1 MSENPKSA
9 KSRAINRKKSRRFR
23 KNSINQRLK
32 KNLNNIIKEI
42 YNLGK
47 LTELPPQL
55 YIKALKIEPK
65 DRTMRDLQYI
75 KYFLDHSKLADKFKL
90 DNFKKESLDQIF
102 TQCAAQLKYF
112 HLEKETILFRIGE
125 EPDNFYMILD
135 GKVGVLKPTPKN
147 EEMSGLQYFQHL
159 LYLKK
164 QKEIYILKKTIEKN
178 KEIFDVDFNDIDI
191 LNSIVMKILVEDYF
205 SIGIKKTETRTIEEI
220 LKLCGFKLEY
230 FGIFFDHERRKDK
243 EYVEK
248 NERIILK
255 NLPNIKKDLVLKYK
269 ILTNETT
276 VFQITTFYYESI
288 VELGNNF
295 FFGDTALDKVTTR
308 NATIK
313 TVNDTDFCYLE
324 LDYYKSYLRNEK
336 QRLTMKEVNFLVSNF
351 CFQTVNQH
359 HFEKKFLNH
368 FLYEEKYQNDFI
380 IKDNQPAKF
389 VFFIKEGT
397 CDVYINKNVFE
408 IHNLISYLSQLETD
422 PKFNVQNILLTYKND
437 FFSLKD
443 QMNRIQ
449 KTKIFCINNCDCI
462 GLESIFFGLN
472 YLYNVKVTSRNIKYY
487 KLELKYLLEIIQED
501 ANCYYIGK
509 RDCEKKLNILIQR
522 LTDLNQTKMEMIDS
536 KETVNLNH
544 LQIEKELNKSE
555 KQLEFGEENY
565 EKNKLKM
572 SNEYQKKFNLD
583 VHYHSIKKV
592 STKKVSP
599 KKDLKINILKQ
610 KKSNLLPFIPKIN
623 NLNTLKTN
631 DIVQVQKSEI
641 FSPGKFGFVKEKNM
655 IRNLQKQFLQEDK
668 LFLTL
673 NPNLTKRMSNI
684 LDEKETNIFF
694 YQTHKKRTYDNKF
707 KGLSEKL
714 KKHHTYISSDENLNT
729 YTNINTLT
737 NTITNS
743 NYIINSTRSQMT
755 ITSSI
760 NNDDDNSYIPKI
772 FKPLKTYNGKFIKE
786 KAVNYKNFKKKMTS
800 EDLWD
805 YRYSK
810 THEF

>member
-1 MSENPKSA
+1 
-9 KSRAINRKKSRRFR
+9 
-23 KNSINQRLK
+23 
-32 KNLNNIIKEI
+32 
-42 YNLGK
+42 
-47 LTELPPQL
+47 
-55 YIKALKIEPK
+55 
-65 DRTMRDLQYI
+65 
-75 KYFLDHSKLADKFKL
+75 
-90 DNFKKESLDQIF
+90 
-102 TQCAAQLKYF
+102 
-112 HLEKETILFRIGE
+112 
-125 EPDNFYMILD
+125 
-135 GKVGVLKPTPKN
+135 
-147 EEMSGLQYFQHL
+147 
-159 LYLKK
+159 
-164 QKEIYILKKTIEKN
+164 
-178 KEIFDVDFNDIDI
+178 
-191 LNSIVMKILVEDYF
+191 
-205 SIGIKKTETRTIEEI
+205 
-220 LKLCGFKLEY
+220 
-230 FGIFFDHERRKDK
+230 
-243 EYVEK
+243 
-248 NERIILK
+248 
-255 NLPNIKKDLVLKYK
+255 
-269 ILTNETT
+269 
-276 VFQITTFYYESI
+276 
-288 VELGNNF
+288 
-295 FFGDTALDKVTTR
+295 
-308 NATIK
+308 
-313 TVNDTDFCYLE
+313 
-324 LDYYKSYLRNEK
+324 
-336 QRLTMKEVNFLVSNF
+336 MKEVNFLVSNF

-422 PKFNVQNILLTYKND
+422 PKFNVQNIILTFQND
-437 FFSLKD
+437 SFSLKD
-443 QMNRIQ
+443 EMNLIQ
-449 KTKIFCINNCDCI
+449 KTKIFCINNCDFI

>member
-1 MSENPKSA
+1 
-9 KSRAINRKKSRRFR
+9 
-23 KNSINQRLK
+23 
-32 KNLNNIIKEI
+32 
-42 YNLGK
+42 
-47 LTELPPQL
+47 
-55 YIKALKIEPK
+55 
-65 DRTMRDLQYI
+65 
-75 KYFLDHSKLADKFKL
+75 
-90 DNFKKESLDQIF
+90 
-102 TQCAAQLKYF
+102 
-112 HLEKETILFRIGE
+112 
-125 EPDNFYMILD
+125 
-135 GKVGVLKPTPKN
+135 
-147 EEMSGLQYFQHL
+147 
-159 LYLKK
+159 
-164 QKEIYILKKTIEKN
+164 
-178 KEIFDVDFNDIDI
+178 
-191 LNSIVMKILVEDYF
+191 
-205 SIGIKKTETRTIEEI
+205 
-220 LKLCGFKLEY
+220 
-230 FGIFFDHERRKDK
+230 
-243 EYVEK
+243 
-248 NERIILK
+248 
-255 NLPNIKKDLVLKYK
+255 
-269 ILTNETT
+269 
-276 VFQITTFYYESI
+276 
-288 VELGNNF
+288 
-295 FFGDTALDKVTTR
+295 
-308 NATIK
+308 
-313 TVNDTDFCYLE
+313 
-324 LDYYKSYLRNEK
+324 
-336 QRLTMKEVNFLVSNF
+336 
-351 CFQTVNQH
+351 
-359 HFEKKFLNH
+359 
-368 FLYEEKYQNDFI
+368 
-380 IKDNQPAKF
+380 
-389 VFFIKEGT
+389 
-397 CDVYINKNVFE
+397 
-408 IHNLISYLSQLETD
+408 
-422 PKFNVQNILLTYKND
+422 
-437 FFSLKD
+437 
-443 QMNRIQ
+443 
-449 KTKIFCINNCDCI
+449 
-462 GLESIFFGLN
+462 
-472 YLYNVKVTSRNIKYY
+472 
-487 KLELKYLLEIIQED
+487 
-501 ANCYYIGK
+501 
-509 RDCEKKLNILIQR
+509 
-522 LTDLNQTKMEMIDS
+522 MEMIDS

-631 DIVQVQKSEI
+631 DIVQAQKSEI

-673 NPNLTKRMSNI
+673 NPNLSKRMSNI

>member
-102 TQCAAQLKYF
+102 N
-112 HLEKETILFRIGE
+112 
-125 EPDNFYMILD
+125 NFYMILD

-313 TVNDTDFCYLE
+313 TVNDTDLCYLE

-472 YLYNVKVTSRNIKYY
+472 YLYNVKVTSRTIKYY

-684 LDEKETNIFF
+684 LEEKETNIFF

>member
-1 MSENPKSA
+1 
-9 KSRAINRKKSRRFR
+9 
-23 KNSINQRLK
+23 
-32 KNLNNIIKEI
+32 
-42 YNLGK
+42 
-47 LTELPPQL
+47 
-55 YIKALKIEPK
+55 
-65 DRTMRDLQYI
+65 
-75 KYFLDHSKLADKFKL
+75 
-90 DNFKKESLDQIF
+90 
-102 TQCAAQLKYF
+102 
-112 HLEKETILFRIGE
+112 
-125 EPDNFYMILD
+125 MILD

-147 EEMSGLQYFQHL
+147 DEMSGLQYFQHL

-255 NLPNIKKDLVLKYK
+255 NLPNIKKDLVQKYK

-313 TVNDTDFCYLE
+313 TVNDTDLCYLE

-380 IKDNQPAKF
+380 IKDNEPAKF

-408 IHNLISYLSQLETD
+408 IHNLISYLSQLDTD

-472 YLYNVKVTSRNIKYY
+472 YLYNVKVTSKNIKYY

-583 VHYHSIKKV
+583 VHYNSIKKV

-631 DIVQVQKSEI
+631 DIVQAQKSEI

>member
-9 KSRAINRKKSRRFR
+9 KSRAVNRKKSRRFR
-23 KNSINQRLK
+23 N
-32 KNLNNIIKEI
+32 
-42 YNLGK
+42 
-47 LTELPPQL
+47 
-55 YIKALKIEPK
+55 
-65 DRTMRDLQYI
+65 
-75 KYFLDHSKLADKFKL
+75 HSKLADKFKL

-147 EEMSGLQYFQHL
+147 DEMSGLQYFQHL

-255 NLPNIKKDLVLKYK
+255 NLPNIKKDLVQKYK

-380 IKDNQPAKF
+380 IKDNEPAKF

-472 YLYNVKVTSRNIKYY
+472 YLYNVKVTSKNIKYY

-583 VHYHSIKKV
+583 VHYNSIKKV

-631 DIVQVQKSEI
+631 DTNVQAQKSEI

-684 LDEKETNIFF
+684 LDEKETNIFFYQTHKKRTYDNF

>member
-102 TQCAAQLKYF
+102 K
-112 HLEKETILFRIGE
+112 
-125 EPDNFYMILD
+125 PDNFYMILD

-449 KTKIFCINNCDCI
+449 KTKIFCINNCDFI

>member
-9 KSRAINRKKSRRFR
+9 KSRAVNRKKSRRFR

-55 YIKALKIEPK
+55 YIN
-65 DRTMRDLQYI
+65 
-75 KYFLDHSKLADKFKL
+75 HSKLADKFKL

-147 EEMSGLQYFQHL
+147 DEMSGLQYFQHL

-255 NLPNIKKDLVLKYK
+255 NLPNIKKDLVQKYK

-380 IKDNQPAKF
+380 IKDNEPAKF

-472 YLYNVKVTSRNIKYY
+472 YLYNVKVTSKNIKYY

-583 VHYHSIKKV
+583 VHYNSIKKV

-631 DIVQVQKSEI
+631 DIVQAQKSEI